1 MIYWWLIFPI
11 SLVLYKNNQ
20 IQRSNLHQPVVMPFC
35 IAISASFI
43 LRHLQCIHDN
53 YFYYFF
59 VVWPIKM
66 VGIFFL
72 HSSVLGEIITEG
84 VYLGIKT
91 LPCNKVFFLHMYWMD
106 FRGKCFHCTQIPH
119 KFLILCLLEIATFE
133 LFYLLSRFLQAGQE
147 GQDLS

>member
-1 MIYWWLIFPI
+1 MKIIKF
-11 SLVLYKNNQ
+11 KG
-20 IQRSNLHQPVVMPFC
+20 SNLHQPVVISFC
-35 IAISASFI
+35 IAIRASFI
-43 LRHLQCIHDN
+43 LRHLQCSHDN
-53 YFYYFF
+53 YIYYFLVTISTNF
-59 VVWPIKM
+59 FYLFFYFRSLANKM

-72 HSSVLGEIITEG
+72 HSSVLCVIITEG

-119 KFLILCLLEIATFE
+119 KFLILCLLEIATIE
-133 LFYLLSRFLQAGQE
+133 LCYLLNRFLQADQE